1 MSEIDLSEFL
11 VDAPPPKKKAEVVV
25 LKLPPQHVWCN
36 ICLGSGTRIRKETHT
51 PELTEKAEE
60 LLTAYG
66 KVLPVQQTL
75 EHEEKCMR
83 CLGAGHYFVPNDVR
97 AKAIRLFWTRSTC
110 RCGAKYEGP
119 AHTNTCLIQNFIFRP
134 VVNEGKLL
142 GWRYL
147 ETTYTPS
154 QVLPIHKTLP
164 MSIEYFDYQ
173 IEACRKCIREHMV
186 ICLPHVKELTS

>member
-1 MSEIDLSEFL
+1 MREIDLSEFL

-25 LKLPPQHVWCN
+25 LKLPPQHVWCS
-36 ICLGSGTRIRKETHT
+36 ICHATGVRVRKETHT

-75 EHEEKCMR
+75 EHEEKCLR

-97 AKAIRLFWTRSTC
+97 AKAVTMFWTRSVC
-110 RCGAKYEGP
+110 RCGAEYEGP
-119 AHTNTCLIQNFIFRP
+119 AHVNSCLIKNHVYRP
-134 VVNEGKLL
+134 VINEGKLY

-154 QVLPIHKTLP
+154 QILPIYKTLP
-164 MSIEYFDYQ
+164 MSIEYFDYYL
-173 IEACRKCIREHMV
+173 EVCRKCVREQMV
-186 ICLPHVKELTS
+186 ICLPHVKESA